1 MKAVLVALLLAPTL
15 AAAGPIAY
23 DGPPGSAPPAPIAP
37 LAQPVSPDAPKKLV
51 GLDGLQQRV
60 ASGRGLVA
68 STALTVP
75 EGRVEASFQLVV
87 PFVGIGGLNAGITK
101 STEIWVDGATTFESD
116 GDGSEEHAYGIG
128 IKQVL
133 VRNKNAAIAVTGSL
147 RTISENSDGGWT
159 SIGAVGSLCVD
170 DDCSVMISGA
180 AQRLFM
186 QRDEYDGGDSGS
198 MMFTFGTSIGNRTT
212 RVLIDLITVD
222 DESIAF
228 FGMRFGGTS
237 MAFDAGI
244 VKPLMD
250 SEGDVPTIPWLG
262 LTARM

>member
-1 MKAVLVALLLAPTL
+1 MKAVLAALLLAPTL
-15 AAAGPIAY
+15 AAAGPIVY
-23 DGPPGSAPPAPIAP
+23 SGPPGSAPPAPIAP
-37 LAQPVSPDAPKKLV
+37 LAQPVSPEVPKKTV
-51 GLDGLQQRV
+51 GFDRMQERV
-60 ASGRGLVA
+60 ASGRGLVT

-75 EGRVEASFQLVV
+75 EGKVEASFQLVV
-87 PFVGIGGLNAGITK
+87 PFLGIGGLNAGITK
-101 STEIWVDGATTFESD
+101 STEVWVDGATTFESD
-116 GDGSEEHAYGIG
+116 GEGSEEHAYGIG
-128 IKQVL
+128 IKQVI
-133 VRNKNAAIAVTGSL
+133 VRNKNVAIALTASL
-147 RTISENSDGGWT
+147 RKISENSESGWK

-170 DDCSVMISGA
+170 DDCSVMVSGA
-180 AQRLFM
+180 AQRLFSH
-186 QRDEYDGGDSGS
+186 RDEYYGDGSDA

-212 RVLIDLITVD
+212 RVLIDLVSVD
-222 DESIAF
+222 EESIAF